1 MSKDIDIPPEAL
13 EAAAAE
19 IFKIR
24 LAERPYPHSPR
35 LIEWLIDVSREN
47 ASAALRAGIAAWPGM
62 KFAGPTGG
70 GLSQEPFQS
79 PLILLPISTE
89 NTDAEA

>member
-1 MSKDIDIPPEAL
+1 MSDITIPPEAV

-35 LIEWLIDVSREN
+35 LIEWLIDVSRED
-47 ASAALRAGIAAWPGM
+47 ASAALRAGIAAWPG
-62 KFAGPTGG
+62 KKHVTEYYLCEGDHF
-70 GLSQEPFQS
+70 EPAI
-79 PLILLPISTE
+79 ILPMPME
-89 NTDAEA
+89 PRDDP